1 MVKNPG
7 ATARPGAIKLLNQP
21 EPVQVATDPAGRPS
35 SVSMRTSLPAR
46 SKRGHSGRGRVATS
60 RISTMQTV
68 AAIDDRWKVNDEWW
82 RGPNEEIERM
92 YYSLLLESGHK
103 TVVYQDMKSGSWF
116 RSDGT
121 PWCN

>member
-21 EPVQVATDPAGRPS
+21 EPVQVVADASGRPS
-35 SVSMRTSLPAR
+35 SVSVRTSLPA
-46 SKRGHSGRGRVATS
+46 HSGRARSKPRSKQDRSGAS
-60 RISTMQTV
+60 RISTMQAV

-82 RGPNEEIERM
+82 RGASEEIERM

-103 TVVYQDMKSGSWF
+103 AVVYQDMRSGGWF
-116 RSDGT
+116 RQASR
-121 PWCN
+121 

>member
-7 ATARPGAIKLLNQP
+7 ATARPGAIKLLTQP

-46 SKRGHSGRGRVATS
+46 SKRGRSADS

-103 TVVYQDMKSGSWF
+103 TVVYQDMKSGEWY
-116 RSDGT
+116 RQAAR
-121 PWCN
+121 

>member
-7 ATARPGAIKLLNQP
+7 AQARPGAIKLLNQP
-21 EPVQVATDPAGRPS
+21 EPVQVATDPAGRPA

-46 SKRGHSGRGRVATS
+46 SRRDRAAAS
-60 RISTMQTV
+60 RISKMQSV

-82 RGPNEEIERM
+82 RGPDEEIERM

-103 TVVYQDMKSGSWF
+103 TVVYQDMKSGGWF
-116 RSDGT
+116 RQAAR
-121 PWCN
+121 

>member
-7 ATARPGAIKLLNQP
+7 AQARPGAIKLLNQP
-21 EPVQVATDPAGRPS
+21 EPVQVATDFGGRPS
-35 SVSMRTSLPAR
+35 SVSVRTSLPAR
-46 SKRGHSGRGRVATS
+46 SKRGRSDT

-68 AAIDDRWKVNDEWW
+68 AAIDDRWKINDEWW

-103 TVVYQDMKSGSWF
+103 VVVYQDMKSGDWF
-116 RSDGT
+116 RQAA
-121 PWCN
+121 P